1 MINKINR
8 LFFLLIVYSLFQT
21 MDTSSYIEI
30 QHNQC
35 VSRIYWLKDE
45 LKFWVYTATG
55 TNSYDFY
62 SRSAIDTSKR
72 LLQIL
77 LHDQDIHLEYVFGE
91 TTTELHKERIKILNS
106 KFVLTN
112 DLLLDYL
119 ILLVY

>member
-1 MINKINR
+1 
-8 LFFLLIVYSLFQT
+8 

-30 QHNQC
+30 QHNEC

-45 LKFWVYTATG
+45 LKFWVYTAT
-55 TNSYDFY
+55 TTSSHDFY

-77 LHDQDIHLEYVFGE
+77 LYDQDIHLEYIFGE
-91 TTTELHKERIKILNS
+91 TTTELHKERIRILNS